1 MSTPTGRKSLTDWLA
16 AVAVCDKA
24 VLTAG
29 SGKADDNIEQSGLD
43 MRTHALV
50 RLAAQVA
57 ASEPGTTYDQY
68 VATALDHGV
77 TRDEILGVLVALL
90 PTVGTARVTAAA
102 AGIAGALGRAAA
114 DPPADPPAMPA

>member
-1 MSTPTGRKSLTDWLA
+1 MSAPPGRKPLTDWLA
-16 AVAVCDKA
+16 AVAVGDAAGLAA
-24 VLTAG
+24 V
-29 SGKADDNIEQSGLD
+29 SGPADDNIEQSGLD

-57 ASEPGTTYDQY
+57 VGEPGTTYDQH

-90 PTVGTARVTAAA
+90 PTLGTARITAAA

-114 DPPADPPAMPA
+114 DPPADPPAMPV